1 MNKLTKT
8 EIKHKIIDI
17 VKSKLWVLQKECLL
31 DICKGLNIEC
41 SLNSSK
47 DELIQ
52 KIKTAGVKKKS
63 IFLDIYNQYNN
74 YWGYSP
80 AEVEDLLNITK
91 SKRQEL
97 TKYNKLDISYYY
109 ESKAYGT
116 YISTP
121 MYDIKFILSKI
132 GTDYVERAL
141 SDISKVKANEKKKND
156 LEKKKI
162 ENSKSKI
169 DKEIDKINANN
180 TRKINK
186 LLKEVKGIHFI
197 EDTAKLNEYINSD
210 TDSSIRVYD
219 NLKLDDYIKNLNL
232 NKLKATLWT
241 KDKKLF
247 ELKGLDISLL
257 NKNTNRIIKLDS
269 DLVILLNKDDNKL
282 DTYIKINTIEIKCT
296 GISDPELKDLPTYK
310 KVILDTETTGLYPGY
325 NQIAQLSY
333 VILDES
339 NDIVASKNYYFQVD
353 RMDKDAESVHGLSVP
368 LLRELSLGKTFE
380 DNIDEIYH
388 DINNADLIICH
399 NANFDIGFIKSEFN
413 RLDKEFTYNEKF
425 CTMQYYTDILKIEHY
440 YGYKWPK
447 LEEVID
453 YLDIDEDRLTEATKS
468 LFSIASSD
476 ISYHD
481 SRLDVSATTEIYI
494 KTIKENITC

>member
-1 MNKLTKT
+1 M
-8 EIKHKIIDI
+8 EY
-17 VKSKLWVLQKECLL
+17 
-31 DICKGLNIEC
+31 
-41 SLNSSK
+41 NSSSTK

-63 IFLDIYNQYNN
+63 IFLDIYNQYDN

-141 SDISKVKANEKKKND
+141 SDISKVKANEKRKND

-210 TDSSIRVYD
+210 TDSSIRVCD

-257 NKNTNRIIKLDS
+257 NKNTNRMIKLDS
-269 DLVILLNKDDNKL
+269 DLVILLNKDDNNL

-353 RMDKDAESVHGLSVP
+353 HMESGAQSTHGLSVQ
-368 LLRELSLGKTFE
+368 LLRELSLGKEFK
-380 DNIDEIYH
+380 DHIDEIYH
-388 DINNADLIICH
+388 DINDADLIICH
-399 NANFDIGFIKSEFN
+399 NTNFDIGFIKSEFN
-413 RLDKEFTYNEKF
+413 RLDKELNYKDEF
-425 CTMQYYTDILKIEHY
+425 CTMEYYTNILKIENY

-453 YLDIDEDRLTEATKS
+453 YLNISEERINKAANS
-468 LFSIASSD
+468 LFYADGND
-476 ISYHD
+476 IGYHD
-481 SRLDVSATTEIYI
+481 SRYDVAATTEIYI
-494 KTIKENITC
+494 KTIKENIIC

>member
-1 MNKLTKT
+1 MNKLSKT

-17 VKSKLWVLQKECLL
+17 VKSKLWVLHKDCLL

-41 SLNSSK
+41 KLSSSK

-63 IFLDIYNQYNN
+63 IFLDIYNQYDN

-80 AEVEDLLNITK
+80 AEVEDLLNIKK

-97 TKYNKLDISYYY
+97 TKHHKLNISYYY

-141 SDISKVKANEKKKND
+141 NDISKVKANEKRKND

-169 DKEIDKINANN
+169 DKEIDKIKANN

-186 LLKEVKGIHFI
+186 LLKEVKGVHFI
-197 EDTAKLNEYINSD
+197 EDTTKLNEYINSD
-210 TDSSIRVYD
+210 TDSSIRVCD

-257 NKNTNRIIKLDS
+257 NKNTNRMIKLDS
-269 DLVILLNKDDNKL
+269 DLFIVLNKDDNKL
-282 DTYIKINTIEIKCT
+282 DTYIKINTIEVKCT
-296 GISDPELKDLPTYK
+296 GISEQELKDLPTYK

-333 VILDES
+333 VILDKH
-339 NDIVASKNYYFQVD
+339 NNVIDSKNYYFQVD
-353 RMDKDAESVHGLSVP
+353 NMEHDAEEVHGLSVP
-368 LLRELSLGKTFE
+368 LLRELSLGKTFK

-388 DINNADLIICH
+388 DINGADLVICH
-399 NANFDIGFIKSEFN
+399 NSSFDIGFIRTEFI
-413 RLDKEFTYNEKF
+413 RAGKEFDFERSF
-425 CTMQYYTDILKIEHY
+425 CTMEHYTDILKIENY

-453 YLDIDEDRLTEATKS
+453 YLNISDETIKRTASRLFYGEE
-468 LFSIASSD
+468 SD
-476 ISYHD
+476 IGYHD
-481 SRLDVSATTEIYI
+481 SRYDVAATLEIYI
-494 KTIKENITC
+494 ITEENIKC

>member
-8 EIKHKIIDI
+8 EIKNKIIDI
-17 VKSKLWVLQKECLL
+17 VKSKLWVLHKDCLL

-41 SLNSSK
+41 SSSSTK

-52 KIKTAGVKKKS
+52 AINSVSLKKKS
-63 IFLDIYNQYNN
+63 IFLDIYNQYDN

-97 TKYNKLDISYYY
+97 TKYNKLEVSYYY

-121 MYDIKFILSKI
+121 MYDIQFILSKI

-141 SDISKVKANEKKKND
+141 NDISKVKTNEKRKND

-169 DKEIDKINANN
+169 DKEIDKIKANN
-180 TRKINK
+180 KRKINK
-186 LLKEVKGIHFI
+186 LLKEYKGIHFI
-197 EDTAKLNEYINSD
+197 EDATKLNEYINSD
-210 TDSSIRVYD
+210 TDSSIRVCD

-232 NKLKATLWT
+232 NKLKATLWA

-257 NKNTNRIIKLDS
+257 NKNTDRIIKLDS
-269 DLVILLNKDDNKL
+269 NLVIVLNKVDNKL
-282 DTYIKINTIEIKCT
+282 DSYIKINTIEVKCT
-296 GISDPELKDLPTYK
+296 GIYEPELKDLPAYK
-310 KVILDTETTGLYPGY
+310 KIILDTETTGLYPEY
-325 NQIAQLSY
+325 NQVAQLSY
-333 VILDES
+333 VILDKH
-339 NDIVASKNYYFQVD
+339 NNIIDSKNYYFQVD
-353 RMDKDAESVHGLSVP
+353 KMEYDAEKVHGLSVP

-380 DNIDEIYH
+380 DNIEEIYH
-388 DINNADLIICH
+388 DINGADMVICH
-399 NANFDIGFIKSEFN
+399 NSNFDIGFIRNEF
-413 RLDKEFTYNEKF
+413 RRIGKEFDFERSF
-425 CTMQYYTDILKIEHY
+425 CTMEYYTDILKIENY
-440 YGYKWPK
+440 YGYKWPR
-447 LEEVID
+447 LEEVTS
-453 YLDIDEDRLTEATKS
+453 YLNISDETIKNTANRL
-468 LFSIASSD
+468 FYGD
-476 ISYHD
+476 DNNRGYHD
-481 SRLDVSATTEIYI
+481 SRYDVAATLEIYKAI
-494 KTIKENITC
+494 

>member
-8 EIKHKIIDI
+8 EIKNKIIDI
-17 VKSKLWVLQKECLL
+17 VKNKLWVLHKDCLL

-41 SLNSSK
+41 NSSSTK

-52 KIKTAGVKKKS
+52 AINSVGLKKKS
-63 IFLDIYNQYNN
+63 IFLDIYNQYDN

-97 TKYNKLDISYYY
+97 TKYNKLEVSYYY
-109 ESKAYGT
+109 ESKVYGT

-121 MYDIKFILSKI
+121 MYDIQFILSKI

-141 SDISKVKANEKKKND
+141 NDISKVKANEKRKND

-169 DKEIDKINANN
+169 DKEIDKIKANN
-180 TRKINK
+180 KRKINK
-186 LLKEVKGIHFI
+186 LLKEYKGIHFI
-197 EDTAKLNEYINSD
+197 EDATKLNEYINSD
-210 TDSSIRVYD
+210 TDSSIRICD

-232 NKLKATLWT
+232 NKSKATLWT

-257 NKNTNRIIKLDS
+257 NKNTDRIIKLDS
-269 DLVILLNKDDNKL
+269 NLVIVLNKVDNKL
-282 DTYIKINTIEIKCT
+282 DSYIKINTIEVKCT
-296 GISDPELKDLPTYK
+296 GIYEPELKDLPAYK
-310 KVILDTETTGLYPGY
+310 KIILDTETTGLYPEY

-333 VILDES
+333 VILDKH
-339 NDIVASKNYYFQVD
+339 NNIIDSKNYYFQVD
-353 RMDKDAESVHGLSVP
+353 KMEYDAEKVHGLSVP

-380 DNIDEIYH
+380 DNIEEIYH
-388 DINNADLIICH
+388 DINGADMVICH
-399 NANFDIGFIKSEFN
+399 NSNFDIGFIRNEF
-413 RLDKEFTYNEKF
+413 RRVGKEFDFERSF
-425 CTMQYYTDILKIEHY
+425 CTMEYYTDILKIENY
-440 YGYKWPK
+440 YGYKWPR

-453 YLDIDEDRLTEATKS
+453 YLGINQDTLETTMAR
-468 LFSIASSD
+468 LFSLDSAKVG
-476 ISYHD
+476 YHD
-481 SRLDVSATTEIYI
+481 SRYDVAATMEIYNAI
-494 KTIKENITC
+494 Q